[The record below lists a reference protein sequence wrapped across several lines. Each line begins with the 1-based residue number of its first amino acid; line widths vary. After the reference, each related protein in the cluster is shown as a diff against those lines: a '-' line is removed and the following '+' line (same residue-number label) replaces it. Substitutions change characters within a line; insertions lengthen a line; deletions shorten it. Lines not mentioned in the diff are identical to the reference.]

1 MRSSLLSLIL
11 LCIPAALAFTFSPQQ
26 QQRLK
31 QRGSSSVSQLEAVT
45 FDKKQNKWVT
55 NKPELEGPEAGYDI
69 WGTVIRGGPL
79 PFFTRLTNPDTYE
92 QAILKFMATDKVDR
106 IKAQA
111 NMDNYLANAND
122 WTYYR
127 MQGMDPDYVTVD
139 SKELTLRLVWSVVV
153 LALGGRAIYSLVT
166 GEPFNLQ

>member
-1 MRSSLLSLIL
+1 MKSPLLSLIL
-11 LCIPAALAFTFSPQQ
+11 LCLPPALAFTFTTTQQ
-26 QQRLK
+26 HQQGLLK
-31 QRGSSSVSQLEAVT
+31 SQSFSLQAVK
-45 FDKKQNKWVT
+45 FDKNQDKWIT

-79 PFFTRLTNPDTYE
+79 PFFTRLFNPDTYE
-92 QAILKFMATDKVDR
+92 QAVLKYMATDKVDR

-127 MQGMDPDYVTVD
+127 MQGMDPDYVTID
-139 SKELTLRLVWSVVV
+139 TKELSLRLVWSAVVV
-153 LALGGRAIYSLVT
+153 ALVGRSVYSLVT